1 MAAAPLHKRLALPR
15 TWPNRAFFLVYSGA
29 IFSLLYHHSLTLLRS
44 PNAVS
49 LSLFVADLIFAFMWV
64 TYQGF
69 RMAPVRRD
77 VYPQNLTKET
87 SFPAMDVFIC
97 TADPYKEPPMRV
109 VNTALSVMAYDYP
122 TEKMSLYVSDDGGSQ
137 LTLFAIMEASKF
149 AAHWLAYC
157 KKNALVDRCPEAYF
171 ATDHAWFP
179 ETAEV
184 KNMYE
189 SMKMRV
195 EKVVERGSVPSEYI
209 TDEQQHQ
216 TFSKWTAGFTNQDHP
231 TVLQV
236 LLESGKDKDIKG
248 QPMPN
253 LIYIAREKSSTTH
266 HNFKAGALNVLIRVS
281 AAMTNSPI
289 ILTLDCDMY
298 SNDPQTPLRA
308 MCFHLDTSADSK
320 VAYVQFPQ
328 IFHGLNKHDI
338 YCGEFKYIFQI
349 NPAGMDGVGGPPHV
363 GTGCFFRRRALFG
376 GPTSL
381 VVPENPKLGPDH
393 RVTGPIQSKE
403 VLSLAHQVAGC
414 NFEAKTVWGY
424 KVGYRYGTYIED
436 FYSGFRLQCE
446 GWISIFCQ
454 PKRPAFLGDAPMTL
468 IDLLIQTK
476 RWSMG
481 LLAMN
486 FSKDNPMTLGLRV
499 LNPFLAFCYIHY
511 IFWPIWAIPITIY
524 AFLPQ
529 LALLNSH
536 SIFPKVSD
544 PWCYM
549 YVFLFFGA
557 YAQDFLEFVLAGG
570 TIRRWWNCQRMWII
584 RGISSFAFGFGE
596 FVLEAAGL
604 PTSGFNVTNKVV
616 DADKGKRYEQGIF
629 DFGVASPMYLPL
641 TMGAL
646 INLIALVRGICQVYF
661 NGGFEDLFLQL
672 FLAGFGVI
680 NSLPVFEAMALRT
693 DYGKIPVTITLAT
706 LVLASGLCYASSLVF

>member
-69 RMAPVRRD
+69 RMAPVRRE

-157 KKNALVDRCPEAYF
+157 KKNALVERCPEAYF

-216 TFSKWTAGFTNQDHP
+216 AFSKWTAGFTSQDHP

-308 MCFHLDTSADSK
+308 MCFHLDSSADS
-320 VAYVQFPQ
+320 
-328 IFHGLNKHDI
+328 
-338 YCGEFKYIFQI
+338 
-349 NPAGMDGVGGPPHV
+349 
-363 GTGCFFRRRALFG
+363 
-376 GPTSL
+376 
-381 VVPENPKLGPDH
+381 
-393 RVTGPIQSKE
+393 
-403 VLSLAHQVAGC
+403 
-414 NFEAKTVWGY
+414 
-424 KVGYRYGTYIED
+424 
-436 FYSGFRLQCE
+436 
-446 GWISIFCQ
+446 
-454 PKRPAFLGDAPMTL
+454 
-468 IDLLIQTK
+468 
-476 RWSMG
+476 
-481 LLAMN
+481 
-486 FSKDNPMTLGLRV
+486 
-499 LNPFLAFCYIHY
+499 
-511 IFWPIWAIPITIY
+511 
-524 AFLPQ
+524 
-529 LALLNSH
+529 
-536 SIFPKVSD
+536 KVSD

-641 TMGAL
+641 TMGAF
-646 INLIALVRGICQVYF
+646 INLIALVRGISQVYF

-680 NSLPVFEAMALRT
+680 NSLPVYEAMALRT

-706 LVLASGLCYASSLVF
+706 LVLASGLCYASSLVFLET

>member
-1 MAAAPLHKRLALPR
+1 
-15 TWPNRAFFLVYSGA
+15 
-29 IFSLLYHHSLTLLRS
+29 
-44 PNAVS
+44 
-49 LSLFVADLIFAFMWV
+49 
-64 TYQGF
+64 
-69 RMAPVRRD
+69 
-77 VYPQNLTKET
+77 
-87 SFPAMDVFIC
+87 
-97 TADPYKEPPMRV
+97 
-109 VNTALSVMAYDYP
+109 
-122 TEKMSLYVSDDGGSQ
+122 
-137 LTLFAIMEASKF
+137 
-149 AAHWLAYC
+149 
-157 KKNALVDRCPEAYF
+157 
-171 ATDHAWFP
+171 
-179 ETAEV
+179 
-184 KNMYE
+184 MYE

-289 ILTLDCDMY
+289 IPDSRLRHVLERPTNPASCYVFSLGLL
-298 SNDPQTPLRA
+298 PQTRRLHT
-308 MCFHLDTSADSK
+308 FSS
-320 VAYVQFPQ
+320 PQ

-424 KVGYRYGTYIED
+424 K
-436 FYSGFRLQCE
+436 
-446 GWISIFCQ
+446 
-454 PKRPAFLGDAPMTL
+454 
-468 IDLLIQTK
+468 
-476 RWSMG
+476 
-481 LLAMN
+481 
-486 FSKDNPMTLGLRV
+486 
-499 LNPFLAFCYIHY
+499 
-511 IFWPIWAIPITIY
+511 
-524 AFLPQ
+524 
-529 LALLNSH
+529 
-536 SIFPKVSD
+536 
-544 PWCYM
+544 
-549 YVFLFFGA
+549 
-557 YAQDFLEFVLAGG
+557 
-570 TIRRWWNCQRMWII
+570 
-584 RGISSFAFGFGE
+584 
-596 FVLEAAGL
+596 
-604 PTSGFNVTNKVV
+604 
-616 DADKGKRYEQGIF
+616 GKRYEQGIF

-641 TMGAL
+641 TMGAF

-680 NSLPVFEAMALRT
+680 
-693 DYGKIPVTITLAT
+693 K
-706 LVLASGLCYASSLVF
+706 